1 MAGKQTT
8 HSNSE
13 TVAPQ
18 TPNRPTISPER
29 YYLHPRE
36 MTPEERFELITD
48 IFAEAFVEQRLADFI
63 AEMQEKTPPET

>member
-1 MAGKQTT
+1 MARKKTAQGNPK
-8 HSNSE
+8 

-18 TPNRPTISPER
+18 TPSRPTISPDR

-36 MTPEERFELITD
+36 RTPEERFELITD
-48 IFAEAFVEQRLADFI
+48 IFAEAFVDQRLADFI

>member
-1 MAGKQTT
+1 MARKKTA
-8 HSNSE
+8 HSNPE
-13 TVAPQ
+13 NMAPK
-18 TPNRPTISPER
+18 TPSRPSISPDR
-29 YYLHPRE
+29 YYLHSRD